1 MKIKRADRGRGNILQ
16 NILGVDIGGTK
27 CAVISGNAY
36 DDGINIINKIS
47 FPTEVNKG
55 PDYSIENIF
64 KNIDIILKNSR
75 INIRDINGI
84 GISCGGPLDS
94 KKGIIMSPPNLYG
107 WDNVRIVEIFE
118 ERLGVKTMLQND
130 ANACAL
136 AEWKYGAAKG
146 FENIVFITFGT
157 GFGAGMIL
165 NGRLYTGASDMAG
178 EIGHIRIDENGPVG
192 YGKSG
197 SLEGFCSGGGIA
209 QLARTMI
216 LEKLQMGEKVS
227 LCKDLSKLNKID
239 AKTVAYAAGKGDM
252 LAMDIYRKSGYYL
265 GKGLSIIIDMLN
277 PEIIVIG
284 SIFARSVELLW
295 PEAEEVINRECLKLT
310 RDTCKIVPAGL
321 GDEIGDYAS
330 LATALYR
337 A

>member
-1 MKIKRADRGRGNILQ
+1 
-16 NILGVDIGGTK
+16 
-27 CAVISGNAY
+27 
-36 DDGINIINKIS
+36 
-47 FPTEVNKG
+47 
-55 PDYSIENIF
+55 
-64 KNIDIILKNSR
+64 
-75 INIRDINGI
+75 
-84 GISCGGPLDS
+84 
-94 KKGIIMSPPNLYG
+94 
-107 WDNVRIVEIFE
+107 
-118 ERLGVKTMLQND
+118 MLQND